1 MKTYRSIFHSA
12 VGNLLIEANDD
23 GLTALTFSDN
33 VQLLGEQSNEHIVAA
48 ECQLHEY
55 FKGVREDFDLPLS
68 LDSHPPFYRK
78 VWEELQK
85 VPYGDPHTYLHIA
98 YAIGDPKAVRAVG
111 SANGK
116 NPIAIIIPCH
126 RVIGS
131 NGKLVGYAWGID
143 TKRWLLRH
151 EIAHSPVPEHLLF

>member
-1 MKTYRSIFHSA
+1 MKTYRSIIESP
-12 VGNLLIEANDD
+12 VGNLLIEADD
-23 GLTALTFSDN
+23 HGLTSLSFSDN
-33 VQLLGEQSNEHIVAA
+33 IQVLGSQSNDHIVVA
-48 ECQLHEY
+48 ELQLQEY

-68 LDSHPPFYRK
+68 LDGYPPFYQK
-78 VWEELQK
+78 VWAALQQ
-85 VPYGDPHTYLHIA
+85 VPYGETKTYLDIA
-98 YAIGDPKAVRAVG
+98 YQLGDPKAVRAVG
-111 SANGK
+111 MANGK

-126 RVIGS
+126 RVIGK